1 MTGDRRQLSE
11 FVFCERPIMTT
22 NQHTASGLPFI
33 ARPGTTVIERVAFSV
48 IRHWRWT
55 GIVVSSILTAGLMVL
70 SITLAAGL
78 HAEEPIRSGT
88 IGSMFAIP
96 LVAAPVWHVS
106 RIELRAAPAWMIR
119 AALATATDNER
130 AFLFERLLQFAT
142 SEWRN
147 DPITSG
153 ALFDLFNESRLGFGD
168 RVKDKRERLIAD
180 RNKQVD
186 LLRNLASVASGDFP
200 G

>member
-1 MTGDRRQLSE
+1 
-11 FVFCERPIMTT
+11 MTT
-22 NQHTASGLPFI
+22 NERSASGLPFI
-33 ARPGTTVIERVAFSV
+33 ARPATTVIERVAFSV
-48 IRHWRWT
+48 VRHWRWT
-55 GIVVSSILTAGLMVL
+55 GIVVSSMLTAGLMVL

-88 IGSMFAIP
+88 IGSLFAIP

-130 AFLFERLLQFAT
+130 AFLFERLLQLAT
-142 SEWRN
+142 SEWRH

-153 ALFDLFNESRLGFGD
+153 ALFDLFTEARIGLGDDARG
-168 RVKDKRERLIAD
+168 KRERLMAD
-180 RNKQVD
+180 RGKQVD
-186 LLRNLASVASGDFP
+186 LLRNLVSIACADLP
-200 G
+200 

>member
-1 MTGDRRQLSE
+1 
-11 FVFCERPIMTT
+11 MTT
-22 NQHTASGLPFI
+22 NQRTASGLPFI
-33 ARPGTTVIERVAFSV
+33 ARPAATVIERIAFSV

-55 GIVVSSILTAGLMVL
+55 GIVVSSMLTAGIMML

-78 HAEEPIRSGT
+78 DAEESIRSGY
-88 IGSMFAIP
+88 ISSLFAIP

-130 AFLFERLLQFAT
+130 AFLFERLLQLAT
-142 SEWRN
+142 SEWRH

-153 ALFDLFNESRLGFGD
+153 ALFDLFEESRLGFGD
-168 RVKDKRERLIAD
+168 RVKRKRERMMAERD
-180 RNKQVD
+180 MQVD
-186 LLRNLASVASGDFP
+186 LLRNLATIASGDIP
-200 G
+200 

>member
-1 MTGDRRQLSE
+1 
-11 FVFCERPIMTT
+11 MTT
-22 NQHTASGLPFI
+22 TQHTASGLPLI
-33 ARPGTTVIERVAFSV
+33 ARPATTVIERVAFSV

-55 GIVVSSILTAGLMVL
+55 GIVVSSMLTAGSMLL

-78 HAEEPIRSGT
+78 HAEEPILSGT
-88 IGSMFAIP
+88 IGFLLAI
-96 LVAAPVWHVS
+96 LLIAVPVLHVS

-130 AFLFERLLQFAT
+130 AFLFERLLQLAT
-142 SEWRN
+142 SEWRH

-153 ALFDLFNESRLGFGD
+153 ALFDLFREARLGFGD

-180 RNKQVD
+180 RDKQVD
-186 LLRNLASVASGDFP
+186 LLRNLARRWR
-200 G
+200 